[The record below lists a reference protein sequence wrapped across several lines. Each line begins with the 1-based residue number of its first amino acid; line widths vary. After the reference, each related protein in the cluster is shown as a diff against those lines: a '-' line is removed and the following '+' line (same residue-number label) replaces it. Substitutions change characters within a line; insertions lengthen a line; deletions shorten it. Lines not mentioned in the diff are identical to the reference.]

1 MNSRPTLSV
10 SDLSKRFG
18 RVEVLR
24 GVSFTAPEGS
34 VTAVLGPSGQGK
46 TTLLRLIAGFERVDE
61 GTVHIDGL
69 LVGARDVHVRPDR
82 RGVGIVPQEGAL
94 FPHLTVAGNIGF
106 GLPRGSRARIDE
118 MIHLVGLDGMAD
130 RRPSEISG
138 GQQQRV
144 ALARALAPSP
154 HLVLL
159 DEPFSALDAGLR
171 AGIRDEVIGILR
183 RTGTTTL
190 LVTHDQ
196 EEAMSIADHVVVLL
210 DGVVAQQ
217 GSPTDIYDR
226 PASVE
231 VARFIGDANL
241 LAAQARG
248 GRVVHVLGEQP
259 CQQSDG
265 DVTVLVRPEQLTIAS
280 DPQVSGARSGVVER
294 RAYYGHDG
302 TLGVRLDNGEL
313 VSVRVPV
320 GDLAPVGTTVRVVM
334 RGQAT
339 VFTR

>member
-1 MNSRPTLSV
+1 MTSRPTLSI
-10 SDLSKRFG
+10 SSLSKSFG
-18 RVEVLR
+18 RLDVLS
-24 GVSFTAPEGS
+24 GITFDASEGS

-46 TTLLRLIAGFERVDE
+46 TTLLRLIAGFEKVDRGCIE
-61 GTVHIDGL
+61 IDGKV
-69 LVGARDVHVRPDR
+69 VGSPSVHERPDR

-94 FPHLTVAGNIGF
+94 FPHLDVARNIAF
-106 GLPRGSRARIDE
+106 GLARGNTARVDE
-118 MIHLVGLDGMAD
+118 MLHLVGLDGLGN
-130 RRPSEISG
+130 RRPAQISG

-210 DGVVAQQ
+210 GGVIAQQ
-217 GSPTDIYDR
+217 GTPAEIYDR
-226 PASVE
+226 PSSVA
-231 VARFIGDANL
+231 VAKFIGDANL
-241 LAAQARG
+241 LSARVSNGLVRHALGDQACER
-248 GRVVHVLGEQP
+248 P
-259 CQQSDG
+259 DG
-265 DVTVLVRPEQLTIAS
+265 DATVLLRPEQLSIT
-280 DPQVSGARSGVVER
+280 PTGRSGLVER

-302 TLGVRLDNGEL
+302 TLGIRLDNGEF
-313 VSVRVPV
+313 VSVRVSV
-320 GDLAPVGTTVRVVM
+320 DALAPVGTRVGVEM

-339 VFTR
+339 IFPA

>member
-1 MNSRPTLSV
+1 MTALPTLSI
-10 SDLSKRFG
+10 SHLSKRFG
-18 RVEVLR
+18 RVDVLR
-24 GVSFTAPEGS
+24 GVSFDAPEGS

-46 TTLLRLIAGFERVDE
+46 TTLLRLIAGFERVDD
-61 GTVHIDGL
+61 GTISIDGN
-69 LVGARDVHVRPDR
+69 LVGSPSVHVRPDR

-94 FPHLTVAGNIGF
+94 FPHLSVAGNIGF
-106 GLPRGSRARIDE
+106 GVPRGSGARVDE
-118 MIHLVGLDGMAD
+118 MIHLVGLDGMGD
-130 RRPSEISG
+130 RRPAEISG

-159 DEPFSALDAGLR
+159 DEPFSALDAGMR

-210 DGVVAQQ
+210 GGVVAQQ
-217 GSPTDIYDR
+217 GSPAEIYEH

-241 LAAQARG
+241 LAARVTG

-259 CQQSDG
+259 CSGADG
-265 DVTVLVRPEQLTIAS
+265 TATVLLRPEQLSIAA
-280 DPQVSGARSGVVER
+280 SGHRGTVER

-302 TLGVRLDNGEL
+302 TLGVRLDNGEF
-313 VSVRVPV
+313 VSVRVTV
-320 GDLAPVGTTVRVVM
+320 DDLAPVGSAVAVVM

-339 VFTR
+339 VFTD

>member
-1 MNSRPTLSV
+1 MNDRPTLRIT
-10 SDLSKRFG
+10 DLSKRFG
-18 RVEVLR
+18 HVEVLR
-24 GVSFTAPEGS
+24 GVSFDAPEGS

-61 GTVHIDGL
+61 GCIEIDGG
-69 LVGARDVHVRPDR
+69 LVGSPQVHVRPDR
-82 RGVGIVPQEGAL
+82 RGVGIVPQDGAL

-106 GLPRGSRARIDE
+106 GLPRGSEARVAE
-118 MIHLVGLDGMAD
+118 MTRLVGLEGTGD

-183 RTGTTTL
+183 QTGTTTL

-196 EEAMSIADHVVVLL
+196 EEAMSIADYVVVLL

-217 GSPTDIYDR
+217 GSPTDIYEN

-241 LAAQARG
+241 LSAQVSNG
-248 GRVVHVLGEQP
+248 VVSHVLGSQP
-259 CQQSDG
+259 CDRHDG
-265 DVTVLVRPEQLTIAS
+265 PATILVRPEQLAIAG
-280 DPQVSGARSGVVER
+280 DGRPGVIER

-302 TLGVRLDNGEL
+302 TLGVRLMNGEL
-313 VSVRVPV
+313 VSVRVSV
-320 GDLAPVGTTVRVVM
+320 DDLAPVGASVGVVM
-334 RGQAT
+334 RGRAT
-339 VFTR
+339 VFFD

>member
-1 MNSRPTLSV
+1 MNERPTLRITN
-10 SDLSKRFG
+10 LSKHFG

-24 GVSFTAPEGS
+24 GVSFDAPEGS

-61 GTVHIDGL
+61 GCIEIDGG
-69 LVGARDVHVRPDR
+69 LVGSPQVHVRPDR
-82 RGVGIVPQEGAL
+82 RGVGIVPQDGAL
-94 FPHLTVAGNIGF
+94 FPHLTVAGNIAF
-106 GLPRGSRARIDE
+106 GLPRGSDARVTE
-118 MIHLVGLDGMAD
+118 MTRLVGLEGTGD

-183 RTGTTTL
+183 QTGTTTL

-217 GSPTDIYDR
+217 GSPTDIYEN

-241 LAAQARG
+241 LSAG
-248 GRVVHVLGEQP
+248 VSNGVVSHVLGSQP
-259 CQQSDG
+259 CDLDDG
-265 DVTVLVRPEQLTIAS
+265 PATVLVRPEQLAIVG
-280 DPQVSGARSGVVER
+280 DGRPGVVER

-302 TLGVRLDNGEL
+302 TLGVRLMNGEL

-320 GDLAPVGTTVRVVM
+320 DDLAPVGAAVGVTM
-334 RGQAT
+334 RGRAT
-339 VFTR
+339 VFAD